1 MEFIFA
7 KTVDVVLENA
17 LEGGFSMKPVP
28 HSQPVV
34 GQA

>member
-1 MEFIFA
+1 
-7 KTVDVVLENA
+7 VVLENA